1 MFDVGLGLR
10 LLTPRAQTRN
20 GKGVTVNFGFV
31 LLRPSRALRREYG
44 GRADG
49 LRRPIER
56 FRPDRFN
63 RLIKDDEPYL
73 GSMTHSPT
81 TTTNRCLRKTGNLR
95 SGKLRRGGSYF
106 PPAHPPNLAF
116 QGEGRPPHLEKMRD

>member
-1 MFDVGLGLR
+1 M
-10 LLTPRAQTRN
+10 
-20 GKGVTVNFGFV
+20 TVNFGFV